1 MHKAYIERLGRS
13 WRVLGGHKAERPQAQ
28 TFSTSRSCESF
39 GLYRR
44 IGGPQ
49 TIHLVPG
56 VAGYSRRTFLLK
68 S

>member
-1 MHKAYIERLGRS
+1 MHKAYIRASRPFVACSSAGTRPKGRQRKPS
-13 WRVLGGHKAERPQAQ
+13 G
-28 TFSTSRSCESF
+28 RSCESF

-56 VAGYSRRTFLLK
+56 VAGYSSRTFLLK